1 MIMGFMDIIKKAATG
16 ATDGENQKSREK
28 MREIFDAAVAD
39 GQAYKLLYCKAENFT
54 DAVLV
59 KVTAHC
65 SYIVGCKESA
75 PRTIVVVPI
84 DANLTVVGAPRI
96 FTRENGSGS
105 DANMMGYCSVGNSQN
120 QFTYVPFDYQP
131 GVNRGSKY
139 TLSIRQ
145 TQEEIKEFKAFFK
158 KGL

>member
-1 MIMGFMDIIKKAATG
+1 MGIMDIVKKAATG
-16 ATDGENQKSREK
+16 ATDEENRKNREK
-28 MREIFDAAVAD
+28 MREIFDGAVAD
-39 GQAYKLLYCKAENFT
+39 GSAYKLLYCKAEDYT

-59 KVTAHC
+59 KVTMHS

-84 DANLTVVGAPRI
+84 DADLTAVGEPYI
-96 FTRENGSGS
+96 FTKENGGISNAS
-105 DANMMGYCSVGNSQN
+105 MMGYCSVSNTQYG
-120 QFTYVPFDYQP
+120 FTLVPFDYQP

-139 TLSIRQ
+139 TLSLRQ